1 MLAQLFATIL
11 SDRYHAAIDNASTP
25 ADLGHVSAML
35 DDAEERGALAGDE
48 LDQLRELVQQRR
60 EVLRQ
65 QKKPPPERPTPATA
79 NVNPHE

>member
-11 SDRYHAAIDNASTP
+11 SDRYHTAIVNAGTP

-65 QKKPPPERPTPATA
+65 QKKPMQKGPAPASAMAKAT
-79 NVNPHE
+79 